1 MTWEPQPEGLQQII
15 TILKESQ
22 SPDTA
27 TQRTVQLV
35 SLFLFIHLFLVGQW
49 KIKIARTLHPH
60 LRTCISRIL
69 SALCDDLLN
78 FTSILIKTLS

>member
-27 TQRTVQLV
+27 TQRAVQLV
-35 SLFLFIHLFLVGQW
+35 SL
-49 KIKIARTLHPH
+49 
-60 LRTCISRIL
+60 LR
-69 SALCDDLLN
+69 N
-78 FTSILIKTLS
+78 FHENTVCNGRKN

>member
-27 TQRTVQLV
+27 TQRAVQLV
-35 SLFLFIHLFLVGQW
+35 SFGHFDCHTQYFFCRPNRQKTFSDLFRKVLICVCTNQMQFMS
-49 KIKIARTLHPH
+49 IKKKN
-60 LRTCISRIL
+60 CG
-69 SALCDDLLN
+69 
-78 FTSILIKTLS
+78 

>member
-27 TQRTVQLV
+27 TQRAVQLV
-35 SLFLFIHLFLVGQW
+35 SLADFDRHTIFFAVQIAKNRLVIHLGKF
-49 KIKIARTLHPH
+49 
-60 LRTCISRIL
+60 
-69 SALCDDLLN
+69 
-78 FTSILIKTLS
+78 

>member
-27 TQRTVQLV
+27 TQRAVQMV
-35 SLFLFIHLFLVGQW
+35 SFCCFLFYLKLVFRPNGRQ
-49 KIKIARTLHPH
+49 KKLI
-60 LRTCISRIL
+60 
-69 SALCDDLLN
+69 
-78 FTSILIKTLS
+78 FTSVTNAHTQFAFFTL

>member
-27 TQRTVQLV
+27 TQRAVQLV
-35 SLFLFIHLFLVGQW
+35 SVTRNLVLF
-49 KIKIARTLHPH
+49 R
-60 LRTCISRIL
+60 
-69 SALCDDLLN
+69 
-78 FTSILIKTLS
+78 

>member
-35 SLFLFIHLFLVGQW
+35 SFVFGFIGAFNFVGLV
-49 KIKIARTLHPH
+49 KKFSRTLHPH
-60 LRTCISRIL
+60 LQMVSREYFGRH
-69 SALCDDLLN
+69 CDYRAY
-78 FTSILIKTLS
+78 